1 VSDHPPL
8 RLAVVGCGAV
18 ARLYHL
24 PAVAEAD
31 DVELVALVDPAL
43 ERARALAASSGA
55 AHALGNVDALAG
67 LVDAAIVATP
77 NRLHAPVATS
87 LLEAGIHVLVEKPL
101 ARTTA
106 ECDAI
111 AAASAAAGRV
121 VAVGHDFRWFP
132 LAHFAR
138 SLFAS
143 GMLGQVGHVDLQQ
156 SQTGSWPSET
166 TSAFSREESGGGV
179 LIDFGVHMVD
189 LLAWWLGDPRVVAYR
204 DDSAGGV
211 ETECE
216 VDLELPEGGT
226 GRIVLSRRRELRD
239 TFVVRCERA
248 TVEIGIFEPATLR
261 ITLADGGRLDGNVPS
276 PDFAR
281 APLRWVFGRQ
291 LRDFAD
297 AVRSGTEP
305 LVTLADG
312 RRAVTFVEACYG
324 VRTPLRHPWDW
335 PEALAAVQERS

>member
-1 VSDHPPL
+1 MSEHAPL

-24 PAVAEAD
+24 PAVAAAD

-43 ERARALAASSGA
+43 ERAQALAASYGA
-55 AHALGNVDALAG
+55 AHALAQTDALAG

-101 ARTTA
+101 ARSTA

-111 AAASAAAGRV
+111 AAAAAASERV

-132 LAHFAR
+132 VATFAR

-143 GMLGQVGHVDLQQ
+143 GVLGQVLHVDLEQ
-156 SQTGSWPSET
+156 SQTGAWPSET

-189 LLAWWLGDPRVVAYR
+189 LLAWWLGDPRVAAYR
-204 DDSAGGV
+204 DDTAGGV

-216 VDLELPEGGT
+216 AELELPTGGT

-239 TFVVRCERA
+239 TFVVRCEHA
-248 TVEIGIFEPATLR
+248 TVEVGIFEPATLR
-261 ITLADGGRLDGNVPS
+261 IALADGALLDGSVPAA
-276 PDFAR
+276 DFAH
-281 APLRWVFGRQ
+281 APLRWVFGQQ
-291 LRDFAD
+291 LQDFAR
-297 AVRSGTEP
+297 AARSGTEP

-312 RRAVTFVEACYG
+312 RRAVAFVEACYAA
-324 VRTPLRHPWDW
+324 RTPLRHPWDW
-335 PEALAAVQERS
+335 PEALAAVQELA